1 MQLIMKDMVNQMLKG
16 KNVIKVV
23 ALILIFSCSSNHKIF
38 QLDKENINA
47 LHSILSNS
55 NETIYYK
62 TIIEDL
68 RKSLD
73 SQIEPYLL
81 EFSLCDK
88 NINQGATKI
97 SNKEIIFLKK
107 EFKAQSI
114 IRIDKINPNF
124 KNKTTKKIERFKTA
138 RISMP
143 IVFRNGSMA
152 IYYSNSTYGGGF
164 NLLQKKDNRWKAI
177 CSNSVWIE

>member
-1 MQLIMKDMVNQMLKG
+1 MQLIMKDMVNQMRKG
-16 KNVIKVV
+16 KNVIKVAV
-23 ALILIFSCSSNHKIF
+23 LILIFGCSSNHKIS
-38 QLDKENINA
+38 QLDKENINV
-47 LHSILSNS
+47 LYSILNNS
-55 NETIYYK
+55 NDVYYK

-68 RKSLD
+68 GKSLD
-73 SQIEPYLL
+73 FQIEPYLL

-88 NINQGATKI
+88 NINLGTTKI

-107 EFKAQSI
+107 EFKTQSI
-114 IRIDKINPNF
+114 IRIDKIDPSF
-124 KNKTTKKIERFKTA
+124 KNKTTKRIERFKTV

-164 NLLQKKDNRWKAI
+164 SLLQKEDNRWKAI